1 MGGGGERS
9 PLMYHGNVEA
19 RDKYSSNGTGV
30 LETGHDYYHPQTGNA
45 KITGGDVERPKYK
58 ARWPITVEPYLFL
71 YCFSLCGVVPLQ
83 IQYIYL
89 KVAEEKGYDPEGNS
103 SSQAPC
109 ADVNK
114 SSLDNILQQ
123 QVQAES
129 SNWSMYFSICSTVT
143 SVFMTVF
150 YGAHSDKGGR
160 RLSLLLPIIG
170 SLIKLVG
177 YVIGIYFKWPLWALL
192 PISFIE
198 GLFGLDA
205 TALMAAFAYLADIST
220 SKNKAVRIFI
230 AESSIIFAAAV
241 SNMSVGILIKTF
253 PTFVEPAAMLVGIM
267 LLALLYTIAFL
278 PELGE
283 KDPSAKLIDCSNA
296 LKVGKLF
303 LHGADE
309 KGTGRVW
316 KLRLLLLVFLF
327 CAIPVLS
334 AGSLDILYVMNSP
347 FCWDSEHIGYYNAVS
362 FIGYEVCALAG
373 LFAMRS
379 WIKMSEVTVAMVSCI
394 STLGA
399 RIMLALAQTDTFI
412 YIETAVG
419 CLFMLAVPMLRTVL
433 SKQVTNQEQGALF
446 ASISFMENA
455 GGLIGS
461 VVLSSIYSGTVEW
474 FRGFYIQLQNSRFWA
489 QNVRKTGVTGM
500 VILGMEVWAPI

>member
-1 MGGGGERS
+1 
-9 PLMYHGNVEA
+9 
-19 RDKYSSNGTGV
+19 
-30 LETGHDYYHPQTGNA
+30 
-45 KITGGDVERPKYK
+45 
-58 ARWPITVEPYLFL
+58 
-71 YCFSLCGVVPLQ
+71 
-83 IQYIYL
+83 
-89 KVAEEKGYDPEGNS
+89 
-103 SSQAPC
+103 
-109 ADVNK
+109 
-114 SSLDNILQQ
+114 
-123 QVQAES
+123 
-129 SNWSMYFSICSTVT
+129 MYFSICSTVT

-241 SNMSVGILIKTF
+241 SNMSVGILIKAF
-253 PTFVEPAAMLVGIM
+253 PTFVEPAAMLVGII

-309 KGTGRVW
+309 KGTGR
-316 KLRLLLLVFLF
+316 
-327 CAIPVLS
+327 
-334 AGSLDILYVMNSP
+334 
-347 FCWDSEHIGYYNAVS
+347 
-362 FIGYEVCALAG
+362 VCALAG

-461 VVLSSIYSGTVEW
+461 VVLNSIYSGTVAW

-500 VILGMEVWAPI
+500 LILGMEVWAPI

>member
-1 MGGGGERS
+1 MEEGDERS
-9 PLMYHGNVEA
+9 PLMYHGNVEV

-30 LETGHDYYHPQTGNA
+30 LETGRDYYHPQTGNA
-45 KITGGDVERPKYK
+45 EITGGDVERPKYK

-71 YCFSLCGVVPLQ
+71 YCFSLFGVVPLQ

-89 KVAEEKGYDPEGNS
+89 KVAEEMGYVPASNSTS
-103 SSQAPC
+103 SSQSPC

-114 SSLDNILQQ
+114 SSPDYILQQ

-129 SNWSMYFSICSTVT
+129 SNWSMYFSICSTIT
-143 SVFMTVF
+143 SVFVTIF

-160 RLSLLLPIIG
+160 RLSLLLPTVG
-170 SLIKLVG
+170 GLIKLGG
-177 YVIGIYFKWPLWALL
+177 YVIAIYFKWPLWALL
-192 PISFIE
+192 PMSFIE
-198 GLFGLDA
+198 GLFGQYA
-205 TALMAAFAYLADIST
+205 TALMAAFAYLADVCT
-220 SKNKAVRIFI
+220 SKNKAIRILI
-230 AESSIIFAAAV
+230 AEAALGIAAAI
-241 SNMSVGILIKTF
+241 SNVSVGILIKAF
-253 PTFVEPAAMLVGIM
+253 PTFVEPAAMLAGIM

-303 LHGADE
+303 LHGADD
-309 KGTGRVW
+309 KDTGRVW

-327 CAIPVLS
+327 CAIPVIS

-347 FCWDSEHIGYYNAVS
+347 FCWDSVRIGYYNS
-362 FIGYEVCALAG
+362 IKFIGYEVCAVAG
-373 LFAMRS
+373 LFAMRR
-379 WIKMSEVTVAMVSCI
+379 WLKLSEVTVVMVSCI
-394 STLGA
+394 SALGA
-399 RIMLALAQTDTFI
+399 RIMLALAQTDTLI

-433 SKQVTNQEQGALF
+433 SKLATNQEQGALF

-461 VVLSSIYSGTVEW
+461 VVLSSIYAGTVAW
-474 FRGFYIQLQNSRFWA
+474 FRGFVQ
-489 QNVRKTGVTGM
+489 M
-500 VILGMEVWAPI
+500 VIGGLYLLSLILLGYLVY